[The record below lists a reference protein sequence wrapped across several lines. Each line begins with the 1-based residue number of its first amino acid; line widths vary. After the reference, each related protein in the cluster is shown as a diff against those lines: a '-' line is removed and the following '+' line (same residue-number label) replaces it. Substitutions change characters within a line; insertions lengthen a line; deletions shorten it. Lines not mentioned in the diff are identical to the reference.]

1 MKILVADDHQLIAN
15 GVISYYQSNFPSYFV
30 ASAKNKSELV
40 YQLNEQSFD
49 ILIQD
54 LQFGKDDGRELLQLV
69 KNIQPEIKT
78 LILSSHIDEFSV
90 KSAMAIGYN
99 AYLSKGAPIS
109 EIQIAIEHILKNE
122 TYFSTDIRDK
132 FASASLKNSSAEN
145 EIVLTDRE
153 KEVLFGIQAELSTKE
168 IAQKIHLSDK
178 TVEAYRANLFMKFG
192 VKNVAGLVKQSIL
205 KGYMNGGE

>member
-90 KSAMAIGYN
+90 KSAMAVGYN

-109 EIQIAIEHILKNE
+109 EIQVAIEHILKKE

-132 FASASLKNSSAEN
+132 FANGSLKNSTAEN

>member
-15 GVISYYQSNFPSYFV
+15 GVISYFQANFPSYFV

-40 YQLNEQSFD
+40 YQLNQQAFD
-49 ILIQD
+49 VLIQD

-69 KNIQPEIKT
+69 KTIRPEIKT
-78 LILSSHIDEFSV
+78 MILSSHIDEFSI
-90 KSAMAIGYN
+90 KSAIAIGYN
-99 AYLSKGAPIS
+99 AYISKGAPMA
-109 EIQIAIEHILKNE
+109 ELPIAIDCILKNE
-122 TYFSTDIRDK
+122 TYYSTDIQERMRGN
-132 FASASLKNSSAEN
+132 ASKIAIGED
-145 EIVLTDRE
+145 EIHLTDRE

-178 TVEAYRANLFMKFG
+178 TVESYRANLFMKFG

-205 KGYMNGGE
+205 KGFINGE

>member
-30 ASAKNKSELV
+30 TSAKNKSELV
-40 YQLNEQSFD
+40 YQLNDQSFD

-90 KSAMAIGYN
+90 KSAMAVGYN

-109 EIQIAIEHILKNE
+109 EIQVAIEHILKKE

-132 FASASLKNSSAEN
+132 FANGSLKNSTAEN

>member
-40 YQLNEQSFD
+40 YQLNEQQFD
-49 ILIQD
+49 VLIQD

-90 KSAMAIGYN
+90 KSAVAIGYN

-132 FASASLKNSSAEN
+132 FANASLKNNSAEN

-205 KGYMNGGE
+205 KGYMNGRE